1 MISNWD
7 CLAVDEMNNSTN
19 GVFVSPDKVRVV
31 VYQNELVSEH
41 LDHSWSIKSGQLEI
55 GDTSIIC
62 DTGPK
67 DGIYFAIYSKDPFR
81 AMVGIGS
88 KGYSAEAGYVGI
100 EQDDVEWL
108 KELMVIWSG
117 YAIPE
122 LTYGKLKD
130 IDVANSL
137 RHNQGDAKIC
147 HEFKS
152 DIPATKPGCANAPLL
167 QYALRAAR

>member
-19 GVFVSPDKVRVV
+19 GVFVSPEKVRVV

-41 LDHSWSIKSGQLEI
+41 LDQSWSIKSGQMDI

-62 DTGPK
+62 DAGPK
-67 DGIYFAIYSKDPFR
+67 DGIYFAIYSKDPLR

-88 KGYSAEAGYVGI
+88 KGYDAESGYVGI
-100 EQDDVEWL
+100 EQEDVEWL
-108 KELMVIWSG
+108 KELMAIWSSC
-117 YAIPE
+117 AIPE
-122 LTYGKLKD
+122 PVYEKLMGID
-130 IDVANSL
+130 IENAL
-137 RHNQGDAKIC
+137 RHNQGDAQIC
-147 HEFKS
+147 HEFKA